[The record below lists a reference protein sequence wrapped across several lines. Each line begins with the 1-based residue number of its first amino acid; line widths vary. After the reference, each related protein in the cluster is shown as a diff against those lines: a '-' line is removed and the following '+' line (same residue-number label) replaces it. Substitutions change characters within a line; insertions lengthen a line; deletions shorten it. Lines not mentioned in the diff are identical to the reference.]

1 MTEEGDTLGEGFGRD
16 AVELVASDTVFE
28 GFWRL
33 EVLRLRHRR
42 FDGSWSAEIRR
53 EVHCRGEAV
62 GVLLYDPALDAIGL
76 VEQFRSGA
84 WARGSGSP
92 WLIELVA
99 GLREDGEEPEEV
111 ARREAL
117 EEAGCEVQAL
127 RHIASYYPSPGGCD
141 EYFHLYCARVDL
153 AGAEMLHGE
162 AAEHEDIRLHVIPWV
177 RAVERLAA
185 GRFDNA
191 HTVVALQWLML
202 HRDGVRAA
210 WS

>member
-1 MTEEGDTLGEGFGRD
+1 MTEQGEMGGEGFGRD
-16 AVELVASDTVFE
+16 AVELVASDTAFD
-28 GFWRL
+28 GFWQL
-33 EVLRLRHRR
+33 KVLRLRHRR
-42 FDGSWSAEIRR
+42 FEGGWSAEIRR

-62 GVLLYDPALDAIGL
+62 GVLLYDPVLDAIGL

-84 WARGSGSP
+84 WARGIGSP

-99 GLREDGEEPEEV
+99 GLREDGEQPEEV
-111 ARREAL
+111 ARRETL
-117 EEAGCEVQAL
+117 EEAGRVVQAL
-127 RHIASYYPSPGGCD
+127 RHIASYYSSPGGCD

-162 AAEHEDIRLHVIPWV
+162 EAEHEDIRLHVMPWA
-177 RAVERLAA
+177 RAVELLER

-210 WS
+210 WQ